1 MLTIRRAK
9 VSGVQNH
16 VSATAR
22 KKMESPSPSPFP
34 AQPGAAGV
42 WSHAPIKQL
51 LSLAAVA
58 LVYAATAIGGLS
70 HAVVGSTV
78 TLIWAPSGIALAAIF
93 LLGYRAA
100 AGIALGAFWANA
112 WTGVPL
118 GVAAGIAAGNT
129 LEAVAGVW
137 LLTRIADFRSA
148 LDRRRDVL
156 AIIALAAVA
165 STTLSAFTGVLTLSL
180 GGLVATPDLP
190 GAWLNWWLGDM
201 MGVLVVAPALLVWLG
216 HKAPAI
222 SAAMALEAMVLSAA
236 LILVSYLIFGA
247 PELSGRG
254 YYPAALAVFPFV
266 IWGAL
271 RFGQRGASLLTLAVS
286 MLAVWGTTQGTGPFA
301 VDEPVDSLV
310 RWCTFAIVVAVTGL
324 LLAASVAEQRRA
336 QAELRQSHCEL
347 ERQVGERTRDLQST
361 NTELRREMTERRQLE
376 SELIRVS
383 EVQQQAMGRE
393 LHDGLGQHLTS
404 LALLGAAL
412 QQRLFERL
420 APEADTAARIVNLAN
435 EANAMTRAF
444 ARGLYPVAF
453 EFGGLSA
460 ALERL
465 AEQTRAPGDIQCDFR
480 CDAELHP
487 HDNMAALN
495 LYRIAQEAVN
505 NALKYSKASLILIQ
519 LSQVGEQYRLC
530 ISDNGIG
537 IDFDQPVHQ
546 HGLGMHS
553 MRYRARLLGGT
564 LLIEPR
570 HAGGTRIV
578 ATVSDARNLA

>member
-1 MLTIRRAK
+1 MFPWPQ
-9 VSGVQNH
+9 G
-16 VSATAR
+16 
-22 KKMESPSPSPFP
+22 KKGEFLLPCP
-34 AQPGAAGV
+34 AQPGTAV
-42 WSHAPIKQL
+42 SWSNAPMKLL
-51 LSLAAVA
+51 LSLIAVV

-70 HAVVGSTV
+70 YAVVGNTV
-78 TLIWAPSGIALAAIF
+78 TLIWAPSGIALAAVL
-93 LLGYRAA
+93 LLGYRMAL
-100 AGIALGAFWANA
+100 GIALGAFLANA

-129 LEAVAGVW
+129 LEALVGVW
-137 LLTRIADFRSA
+137 LLTRVADFHSA

-156 AIIALAAVA
+156 AIITLAAVA
-165 STTLSAFTGVLTLSL
+165 STTLSALIGVVALSL
-180 GGLVATPDLP
+180 GNLVKTEALT
-190 GAWLNWWLGDM
+190 GAWIKWWLGDM
-201 MGVLVVAPALLVWLG
+201 MGVLVVAPALLVWLS
-216 HKAPAI
+216 HKAPQLSVAKV
-222 SAAMALEAMVLSAA
+222 LEALVLGAT
-236 LILVSYLIFGA
+236 LLTVSYLILGA

-271 RFGQRGASLLTLAVS
+271 RFGQWGASLLTLTVS
-286 MLAVWGTTQGTGPFA
+286 ILAVWGTTHGTGPFV
-301 VDEPVDSLV
+301 VDGPIDSLV
-310 RWCTFAIVVAVTGL
+310 RWCAFAIVVAVTGL

-336 QAELRQSHCEL
+336 QAELRQSHSEL
-347 ERQVGERTRDLQST
+347 ERQVLERTRDLQSA
-361 NTELRREMTERRQLE
+361 NTELLREMTERRKLE
-376 SELIRVS
+376 GELIGIS

-412 QQRLFERL
+412 QQRLCERL
-420 APEADTAARIVNLAN
+420 APEAEAATRIVNVAN
-435 EANAMTRAF
+435 EANAMTRVF

-460 ALERL
+460 ALQRL
-465 AEQTRAPGDIQCDFR
+465 AEQVCALGNIQCDFHCGSEVR
-480 CDAELHP
+480 TED
-487 HDNMAALN
+487 DMAALN

-519 LSQVGEQYRLC
+519 LSQVGEQYHLC
-530 ISDNGIG
+530 ISDDGIG

-564 LLIEPR
+564 LSIEPQ
-570 HAGGTRIV
+570 HPGGTRIV
-578 ATVSDARNLA
+578 ATVSGVRNTA